1 VKSIF
6 SEKSDI
12 TILKVHALPPD
23 LEGELTAAA
32 NLEGF
37 RPIQWLRDEWEAGAN
52 RFSLPGEAFYT
63 ARMDGRPV
71 GVCGVNQD
79 PFAQEV
85 KIARLRRLYVI
96 PELRRKGVG
105 RQLVKRA
112 LEDAVKYFEVIRLR
126 TVKADSAAFFEA
138 AGFTKVKGDE
148 SATHLKVL

>member
-1 VKSIF
+1 M
-6 SEKSDI
+6 
-12 TILKVHALPPD
+12 
-23 LEGELTAAA
+23 AAA

-63 ARMDGRPV
+63 ARMEGRLV

-79 PFAQEV
+79 PFAQKA

-112 LEDAVKYFEVIRLR
+112 LEDAVKNFEVIRLR
-126 TVKADSAAFFEA
+126 TVDSNSAAFFEA
-138 AGFTKVKGDE
+138 IGFIKVKGDE
-148 SATHLKVL
+148 SATHLKGL